1 MAQQF
6 GYTLS
11 SFYSLTR
18 DFKLQL
24 KESNPSQQ
32 FFVVSAA
39 GRQPKD
45 QTLTTQ
51 RLIVSLRK
59 KFLSV
64 PDIKARL
71 DALGYR
77 VSERYIAQR
86 SQGSW
91 LRATPATQPART
103 RGSSGGGEVARA
115 RQPNVDLRAREF

>member
-1 MAQQF
+1 MVLETMVFKVFLLQVVAHKQYEALRSFYVEGKSAAEVAQKS

-45 QTLTTQ
+45 QTQTTQ
-51 RLIVSLRK
+51 GLIVSLRK
-59 KFLSV
+59 KFWSV

-77 VSERYIAQR
+77 VSERC
-86 SQGSW
+86 
-91 LRATPATQPART
+91 
-103 RGSSGGGEVARA
+103 
-115 RQPNVDLRAREF
+115 